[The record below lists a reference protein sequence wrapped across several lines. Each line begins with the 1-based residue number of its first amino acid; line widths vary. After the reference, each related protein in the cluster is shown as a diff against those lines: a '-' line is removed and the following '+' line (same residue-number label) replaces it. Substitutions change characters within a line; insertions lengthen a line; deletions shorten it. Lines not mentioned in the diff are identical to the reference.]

1 MRRVCFTAVALLA
14 LAAQLQT
21 AKSQTV
27 NCNVVRENLCF
38 ATGCRNNPKSER
50 VIVDLDTGS
59 IQNCPSKY
67 DDTTCI
73 KSAMQFSV
81 LESSILGASPAGKDT
96 FVRSIFLNRQT
107 GSLTSALLSAG
118 GVAAISYGDCE
129 IRR

>member
-1 MRRVCFTAVALLA
+1 MRRIYLTSAILLGLIAQPLTASA
-14 LAAQLQT
+14 
-21 AKSQTV
+21 QTV
-27 NCNVVRENLCF
+27 NCNLVRENLCF

-73 KSAMQFSV
+73 KSAMQYSI

-96 FVRSIFLNRQT
+96 FVRSVFLNRQT
-107 GSLTSALLSAG
+107 GSLTSSILSAG

-129 IRR
+129 LRR